1 MMYES
6 QYNVD
11 GVGARNKFVA
21 FVSGGLGAW
30 AAVFTTAAAAVAGHI
45 ANTKHHEIS
54 AMYSVTAQRLEDL
67 SLHVRDTAK
76 TGTEEWSDFV
86 LNCEAE
92 ISQENAKWTAMNT
105 KSKNVAE
112 QGEIRQDNKHD

>member
-1 MMYES
+1 
-6 QYNVD
+6 
-11 GVGARNKFVA
+11 
-21 FVSGGLGAW
+21 
-30 AAVFTTAAAAVAGHI
+30 VFTTAAAAVAVHI